1 MILMVLRYPSK
12 VPIMRV
18 LLVTTVARKVSW
30 GPGQTQTYCE
40 SVCRDRD
47 KLETACP

>member
-1 MILMVLRYPSK
+1 
-12 VPIMRV
+12 MRV

-30 GPGQTQTYCE
+30 GALGQTQTYCE

-47 KLETACP
+47 KLETPACP